1 TLPISLYHTWDH
13 LTNFSKPLLQSQVV
27 RIIWLVPMLC
37 IEAYLSVLFVQQALY
52 FQAAREMYEAYVIHC
67 FMRFILQTLGDGSTL
82 SSRLA
87 TFPASAGAHKPPC
100 CCLPRWEM
108 GADFVTKCRTG
119 VFQYVVVRF
128 STSLLAVFLFSVG
141 LHQEGQFG
149 ITRPYVWL
157 TFVNCCSQSYAL
169 YSLLLFYLCVHKEL
183 QDMRPFAKFLSIKL
197 MLFCSWWQALLIG
210 IAVLYG
216 RIEAG
221 GGHSARENAVL
232 LRCSII
238 SVEML
243 VAALAFMGAFPVS
256 EF

>member
-1 TLPISLYHTWDH
+1 VRLCASVCALCPMPCALCPTPLC
-13 LTNFSKPLLQSQVV
+13 PLLN
-27 RIIWLVPMLC
+27 P
-37 IEAYLSVLFVQQALY
+37 FVTSCPLLLA
-52 FQAAREMYEAYVIHC
+52 H
-67 FMRFILQTLGDGSTL
+67 RFILQTLGDGSTL

-128 STSLLAVFLFSVG
+128 STSLLAGFLFSVG

-169 YSLLLFYLCVHKEL
+169 YSLLLFY
-183 QDMRPFAKFLSIKL
+183 F
-197 MLFCSWWQALLIG
+197 W
-210 IAVLYG
+210 
-216 RIEAG
+216 
-221 GGHSARENAVL
+221 
-232 LRCSII
+232 
-238 SVEML
+238 
-243 VAALAFMGAFPVS
+243 
-256 EF
+256 